1 MALAK
6 GEEKLGPW
14 NKADDCRDEP
24 TTAYGKINFVVED
37 TDQSP
42 DVSTVKLDFS

>member
-6 GEEKLGPW
+6 GEQNQEPW
-14 NKADDCRDEP
+14 NKITDCKDVP

-42 DVSTVKLDFS
+42 DVSRV